1 MSFGLGLNLGL
12 GLRTGGGGTA
22 SDNLKTRLN
31 GQADLEGTL
40 QGIPRN
46 LAGSLT
52 GSANLTGDVSV
63 IKELAGSLTGSANLV
78 GDLTNEWTPAD
89 LGSSLSLWLD
99 ADDASTITLNGSTVS
114 QWSDKSGN
122 AYHFAQGTAANQPTY
137 SATGLNS
144 KPTIDFDGTDDF
156 LKNATFEPAGALTC
170 FLVFNRDVIQGTFVN
185 ANRTNGIFELSGGFD
200 ASYRNIGFTATG
212 TVNPSAGFDI
222 AGGGTSQN
230 TILGIQYDG
239 SGSSAT
245 DFIARL
251 DGTGQSIVSSGAYGF
266 GAETGF
272 SIGARPV
279 QNLAYYNGRI
289 SELIF
294 IQSQV
299 SLLNLQK
306 IEGYLAWKWGLESNL
321 PIGHPY
327 KTTPPTV

>member
-1 MSFGLGLNLGL
+1 M
-12 GLRTGGGGTA
+12 T
-22 SDNLKTRLN
+22 
-31 GQADLEGTL
+31 
-40 QGIPRN
+40 
-46 LAGSLT
+46 
-52 GSANLTGDVSV
+52 
-63 IKELAGSLTGSANLV
+63 
-78 GDLTNEWTPAD
+78 LTNGKLVLAATPTWNPKFIETA
-89 LGSSLSLWLD
+89 LWLD
-99 ADDASTITLNGSTVS
+99 AADASTITESGGAVS
-114 QWSDKSGN
+114 QWDDKSGN
-122 AYHFAQGTAANQPTY
+122 NRHVTQATSAKQPTY

-170 FLVFNRDVIQGTFVN
+170 FLVFNRDSIQGAFVN
-185 ANRTNGIFELSGGFD
+185 ANRTNGIFEINGGFSG
-200 ASYRNIGFTATG
+200 SYRNITFTATG
-212 TVNPSAGFDI
+212 DININPSTGFDI

-251 DGTGQSIVSSGAYGF
+251 DGTGQSIVSSGALGF
-266 GAETGF
+266 AAETGF

-306 IEGYLAWKWGLESNL
+306 IEGYLAHKWGLTANL
-321 PIGHPY
+321 PADHPY
-327 KTTPPTV
+327 KTVEPTP